1 MKLSVKIHYTKKS
14 RKYILKY
21 NRYDRSNHNIWNNTK
36 GVIAII
42 RKQIRQHYLKEQGK
56 HCAYCRMHNHTSH
69 GLSWDI
75 DHILPKDKF
84 PQFLFQP
91 LNLILTCRECNIAK
105 TNDIYLSGNSKVSKY
120 KYPHNSDDYEIIH
133 PHFDIYDENILLEK
147 TGKYYTYHPKTHK
160 GRMTIIACNLSRY
173 SLIESYNTDD
183 VDVLRAISEQVL
195 DNEPFLNDPDFIP
208 ISPES
213 EREILRRLEKT
224 ILTIKKTTEFSD
236 ITK

>member
-21 NRYDRSNHNIWNNTK
+21 NRYDRADYKIWNNTK
-36 GVIAII
+36 GVITII
-42 RKQIRQHYLKEQGK
+42 RKQIRRHYLNEQGK
-56 HCAYCRMHNHTSH
+56 HCAYCRMYNHSSH

-91 LNLILTCRECNIAK
+91 LNLILACRACNIAK
-105 TNDIYLSGNSKVSKY
+105 KDDVYLVDKSNVSKY

-133 PHFDIYDENILLEK
+133 PHFDSYEDNISIERV
-147 TGKYYTYHPKTHK
+147 GKYYSYSPKTPK
-160 GRMTIIACNLSRY
+160 GEKTIIACELTRY
-173 SLIESYNTDD
+173 SLIESYSTDD
-183 VDVLRAISEQVL
+183 IDVLRAISKQVL
-195 DNEPFLNDPDFIP
+195 DNEPFIDEPDFISIP
-208 ISPES
+208 PEIK
-213 EREILRRLEKT
+213 EEILRRLATK
-224 ILTIKKTTEFSD
+224 ILKIKKTTEFSD